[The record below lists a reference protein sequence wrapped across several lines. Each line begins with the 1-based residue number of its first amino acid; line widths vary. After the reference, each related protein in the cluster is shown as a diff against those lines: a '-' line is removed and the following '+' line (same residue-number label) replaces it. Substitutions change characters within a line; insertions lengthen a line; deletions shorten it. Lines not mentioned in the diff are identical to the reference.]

1 MLPGLGR
8 QQLTNQAELGMD
20 DEGVFVKHLLD
31 LRKSYEAKLYAM
43 VEAGKLGW
51 SSGTAPH
58 LVDRK
63 ALGDGR
69 HEITQWTLG
78 LDASYTPMP
87 AGGFTVNAGAMKS
100 LFDDAGIDL
109 LNAMYIDDNQE
120 ATNPAAAP
128 DGAKA
133 VDGERARRLS
143 LELELL
149 TLMETA

>member
-1 MLPGLGR
+1 
-8 QQLTNQAELGMD
+8 LTNQAELSMD

-43 VEAGKLGW
+43 VQDGKLGW

-63 ALGDGR
+63 SLGDGR

-109 LNAMYIDDNQE
+109 LNAMYIDDGSQE
-120 ATNPAAAP
+120 ATNPAAAH

-133 VDGERARRLS
+133 VDAERARRLT

-149 TLMETA
+149 QLMETA

>member
-1 MLPGLGR
+1 
-8 QQLTNQAELGMD
+8 MD

-31 LRKSYEAKLYAM
+31 LRNSYEAKLYAM
-43 VEAGKLGW
+43 VQDGKLGW

-63 ALGDGR
+63 SLGDGR

-109 LNAMYIDDNQE
+109 LNAMYE
-120 ATNPAAAP
+120 EPEVKSAP
-128 DGAKA
+128 DS
-133 VDGERARRLS
+133 ERARKLMIELAL
-143 LELELL
+143 LEL
-149 TLMETA
+149 TSDTAV